1 MSWSLE
7 NAGRQRILGRKSK
20 YIRLQVIL
28 NGDRIGLLARDAQG
42 TLEFS
47 YAEEWLASSGTIP
60 VSLSMPLRE
69 TAYRGAAVEAY
80 FDNLLPD
87 NEDIRRRI
95 AERMATEGRGTLDL
109 LGAIGRDCIG
119 ALQFVPEGE
128 SYTKARSLSAE
139 PLSDRDIAKILRN
152 LKNAPLGLNRETEF
166 RISIGGAQEKTA
178 LLYWNDR
185 WQRPKG
191 MTPTTHIL
199 KPSMGLLPNG
209 IDLRESV
216 KNEWLCLKLVEYFG
230 VPAAQ
235 AEIKNF
241 DGIECLTVER
251 FDREWS
257 QDSKRLKRI
266 PQEDLCQAMGVPWSR
281 KYQSDGGPGI
291 VDIMNFLNA
300 SDQREQ
306 DREQFMRAQ
315 LCFFLLGAIDGHAK
329 NFSITLLPTGF
340 RLTPSYDV
348 MTVLPALVA
357 RQIEPKQAKLA
368 MSVGH
373 SKHYRLGEIQGRH
386 WEQTAKKA
394 DFLVKVLDTMI
405 QDLINRVERIDDF
418 VNGLGKYASSKILD
432 IILTGIKKHSKVL
445 AG

>member
-1 MSWSLE
+1 M
-7 NAGRQRILGRKSK
+7 GRNSK
-20 YIRLQVIL
+20 HIRLQVIL
-28 NGDRIGLLARDAQG
+28 NGDPVGLLAKDALG
-42 TLEFS
+42 TMEFT
-47 YAEEWLASSGTIP
+47 YAEEWLASSGAIP
-60 VSLSMPLRE
+60 LSLSLPLRE
-69 TAYRGAAVEAY
+69 TVYRGAAVEAY

-95 AERMATEGRGTLDL
+95 AEKMATKGRGTLDL

-128 SYTKARSLSAE
+128 SYTKTGSLRTE
-139 PLSDRDIAKILRN
+139 PLSDRDIANILRN
-152 LKNAPLGLNRETEF
+152 LKTSPLGLNREAEF
-166 RISIGGAQEKTA
+166 RISIAGAQEKTA
-178 LLYWNDR
+178 LLRWNGR
-185 WQRPKG
+185 WHRPKG

-199 KPSMGLLPNG
+199 KPAMGVLPNG

-216 KNEWLCLKLVEYFG
+216 VNEWLCLKLVEYFG
-230 VPAAQ
+230 LPAAQ

-241 DGIECLTVER
+241 DGIECLAVER

-257 QDSKRLKRI
+257 QDKKRLRRI
-266 PQEDLCQAMGVPWSR
+266 PQEDLCQALGVPWSR

-340 RLTPSYDV
+340 QLTPLYDV
-348 MTVLPALVA
+348 MTILPALAA
-357 RQIEPKQAKLA
+357 RQIESKQVKLA
-368 MSVGH
+368 MSVGVAN
-373 SKHYRLGEIQGRH
+373 HYRLGEIQRRH

-394 DFLVKVLDTMI
+394 GFSVKDLHTLI
-405 QDLINRVERIDDF
+405 QDLLEQVEKIDSFANKLEKSVPKKMMDT
-418 VNGLGKYASSKILD
+418 ILA
-432 IILTGIKKHSKVL
+432 GIKKHSKVL
-445 AG
+445 AD